1 MSALLDS
8 LAASFRGDDARRNIL
23 DAALRDGLPGARN
36 EAWKYTS
43 LRSLERRSFVAA
55 AAAPGDF
62 DAALLADIPA
72 PRLVFVN
79 GRFDARHSDRAELP
93 AGVVLRPL
101 SDGSTAVGDD
111 IDPALRMP
119 GREAA
124 VFERLATALA
134 DEGVVLQVAA
144 GVRTATPLHLVFVG
158 IAAAADVASHAR
170 HVIEVGAGA
179 SLCVVEHQLH
189 DGDHANLSNAVMHV
203 RLAAGAELL
212 HARIQDECPRATVI
226 AQTAVVLAASARYQR
241 IDMELGAGLSRHDI
255 GISLEGDDA
264 QASANGVLL
273 GTGRRH
279 LDTRLGVE
287 HRGRDTSCDLVWRGL
302 GAGRSR
308 TVFRGGIVI
317 HAGADGADARLAN
330 KNLLLGEGAEIDTQ
344 PALEIHA
351 DEVKAAHGATVGR
364 LDPTALF
371 YLRSRGLPEPDA
383 RRLLTGAFCRE
394 ITEGVSDPIV
404 RDVLARSLE
413 RALATLE
420 IG

>member
-8 LAASFRGDDARRNIL
+8 LSSSFQGDDAQRSVL
-23 DAALRDGLPGARN
+23 DAALRDGLPGARS

-43 LRSLERRSFVAA
+43 LRALERRSFVAA
-55 AAAPGDF
+55 APAASDV
-62 DAALLADIPA
+62 DSALLAAVPA

-79 GRFDARHSDRAELP
+79 GRFDARHSAFDQLQ
-93 AGVVLRPL
+93 AGVALRPL
-101 SDGSTAVGDD
+101 SRGAAS
-111 IDPALRMP
+111 IDNDTRADLRAP
-119 GREAA
+119 GHANV
-124 VFERLATALA
+124 VFERLAVALA

-144 GVRTATPLHLVFVG
+144 GVRTTTPLHLVFVG
-158 IAAAADVASHAR
+158 APAAQDVASHVR
-170 HVIEVGAGA
+170 HLVDVGAGA
-179 SLCVVEHQLH
+179 AVAIVEHHLH
-189 DGDHANLSNAVMHV
+189 DGDHANLSNAVVQV

-212 HARIQDECPRATVI
+212 HARIQDECTRATLI
-226 AQTAVVLAASARYQR
+226 TQTTVVLAAGARYQR
-241 IDMELGAGLSRHDI
+241 IDMELGAGLSRHEI
-255 GISLEGDDA
+255 GIVLQGDGA
-264 QASANGVLL
+264 QASANGILL

-317 HAGADGADARLAN
+317 HAGAD
-330 KNLLLGEGAEIDTQ
+330 GAEIDTQ

-394 ITEGVSDPIV
+394 ITESVSDPMV
-404 RDVLARSLE
+404 RDALAQSLE

>member
-8 LAASFRGDDARRNIL
+8 LAASFRGNATQRSVL

-43 LRSLERRSFVAA
+43 LRSLERRSFVATGPEA
-55 AAAPGDF
+55 SEF

-79 GRFDARHSDRAELP
+79 GRFDARHSDCAELP

-101 SDGSTAVGDD
+101 SDGPTANDD
-111 IDPALRMP
+111 AIDTDLRAP
-119 GREAA
+119 RREAA

-144 GVRTATPLHLVFVG
+144 GIRTTTPLHLVFVG

-170 HVIEVGAGA
+170 HLVDVGAGA
-179 SLCVVEHQLH
+179 SVAVVEHQLH
-189 DGDHANLSNAVMHV
+189 GGDHANLSNALMHV

-212 HARIQDECPRATVI
+212 HARVQDECVRATVI
-226 AQTAVVLAASARYQR
+226 AQTMVVLAASARYQR

-255 GISLEGDDA
+255 GISLDGDDA
-264 QASANGVLL
+264 RASANGILL

-330 KNLLLGEGAEIDTQ
+330 KNILLGEGAEIDTQ

-394 ITEGVSDPIV
+394 ITEGVSDPTV
-404 RDVLARSLE
+404 RDVLTRSLE

>member
-8 LAASFRGDDARRNIL
+8 LASSFQGDDAQRSVL
-23 DAALRDGLPGARN
+23 DAALRDGLPGARS

-43 LRSLERRSFVAA
+43 LRALERRSFVAA
-55 AAAPGDF
+55 APAASDVDP
-62 DAALLADIPA
+62 ALLAGIPA

-79 GRFDARHSDRAELP
+79 GRFDARHSACDPLQ
-93 AGVVLRPL
+93 AGVALHPL
-101 SDGSTAVGDD
+101 SQGATP
-111 IDPALRMP
+111 IDSDTRADLRAP
-119 GREAA
+119 GQANV
-124 VFERLATALA
+124 VFERLAVALA

-144 GVRTATPLHLVFVG
+144 GVRTTTPLHLVFVG
-158 IAAAADVASHAR
+158 APAAQDVASHVK
-170 HVIEVGAGA
+170 HLVDVGAGA
-179 SLCVVEHQLH
+179 GVAIVEHHLH
-189 DGDHANLSNAVMHV
+189 DGDHANLSNAVVQV

-212 HARIQDECPRATVI
+212 HARIQDECTRATLI
-226 AQTAVVLAASARYQR
+226 TQTTVVLAAGARYQR
-241 IDMELGAGLSRHDI
+241 IDMELGAGLSRHEI
-255 GISLEGDDA
+255 GIVLQGDGA
-264 QASANGVLL
+264 QASANGILL

-279 LDTRLGVE
+279 LDTRLGVD

-330 KNLLLGEGAEIDTQ
+330 KNILLGDGAEIDTQ

-394 ITEGVSDPIV
+394 ITESVSDPMV
-404 RDVLARSLE
+404 RDALAQSLE
-413 RALATLE
+413 RALATLD

>member
-8 LAASFRGDDARRNIL
+8 LADSFHGDDAQRTVL

-43 LRSLERRSFVAA
+43 LRALERRSF
-55 AAAPGDF
+55 
-62 DAALLADIPA
+62 DAAVPTAGDIDATLLADIPA

-79 GRFDARHSDRAELP
+79 GRFDAHHSDCAELP
-93 AGVVLRPL
+93 GGVVLGPL
-101 SDGSTAVGDD
+101 SDGSTTIADD
-111 IDPALRMP
+111 VDPALRLP

-124 VFERLATALA
+124 VFARLATALA
-134 DEGVVLQVAA
+134 EEGVVLQVAA
-144 GVRTATPLHLVFVG
+144 GVQATTPLHLVFIGV
-158 IAAAADVASHAR
+158 ASATDVASHAR
-170 HVIEVGAGA
+170 HLVDLGAGA
-179 SLCVVEHQLH
+179 RVAVLEHHLH
-189 DGDHANLSNAVMHV
+189 DGDHANLSNAVVQV
-203 RLAAGAELL
+203 RVAAGAELL
-212 HARIQDECPRATVI
+212 HARVQDECPRATVI
-226 AQTAVVLAASARYQR
+226 TQTTVVLAAGARYQR
-241 IDMELGAGLSRHDI
+241 IDLEVGAGLSRHDI
-255 GISLEGDDA
+255 GIRLDGDDA
-264 QASANGVLL
+264 HASANGILL

-279 LDTRLGVE
+279 LDTRLDVE

-317 HAGADGADARLAN
+317 QAGADGADARLAN
-330 KNLLLGEGAEIDTQ
+330 KNILLGEGAEIDTQ

-394 ITEGVSDPIV
+394 ITESVSDPVV
-404 RDVLARSLE
+404 RDVLTRSLE
-413 RALATLE
+413 RALAALE
-420 IG
+420 VE